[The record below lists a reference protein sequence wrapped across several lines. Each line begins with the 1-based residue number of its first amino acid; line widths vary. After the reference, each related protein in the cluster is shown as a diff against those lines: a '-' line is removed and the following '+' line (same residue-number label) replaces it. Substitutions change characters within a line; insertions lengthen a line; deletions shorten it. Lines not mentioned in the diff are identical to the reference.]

1 MTEDATLSV
10 DAANG
15 VLVNDTDVDTGS
27 TRTVTA
33 VQGVT
38 ANVGT
43 ATTLASGAVVTLNTD
58 GSYDFVPGDTLGVG
72 ETAKEV
78 INYTITDDQ
87 GATSTSTLTI
97 TVTGVND
104 VPTATGTTVTATEDT
119 AFVFALADFGFSDVD
134 TSQLQS
140 IAVTTLPSKG
150 TLDIKW
156 QHRGLWA
163 VDQPFG
169 Y

>member
-1 MTEDATLSV
+1 MSV

-15 VLVNDTDVDTGS
+15 VLVNDTDVDAGS

-58 GSYDFVPGDTLGVG
+58 GSYEFVPGETLGVG
-72 ETAKEV
+72 ETANEV

-104 VPTATGTTVTATEDT
+104 APTA
-119 AFVFALADFGFSDVD
+119 
-134 TSQLQS
+134 
-140 IAVTTLPSKG
+140 
-150 TLDIKW
+150 
-156 QHRGLWA
+156 
-163 VDQPFG
+163 
-169 Y
+169 